1 MTHPRRVLL
10 AILLV
15 SVALR
20 VGAALYLGDQVV
32 DLPGTAD
39 QLSYHNL
46 AQRVLGGYGFTFSE
60 PWWPLTAAGAPT
72 AHWSYLYTFY
82 LVAVYALFGPH
93 PLAARL
99 IQAVLVGV
107 LHPYLTYRLARAG
120 APAHWPTSVPLLAAA
135 WAALYGY
142 FIYYAATL
150 MTEPFYIT
158 AILAALWAA
167 VALVDRAAAAD
178 RAPVRCKAAAGNE
191 ATARS
196 EATVSHAGRRWAWGI
211 PLGLTLAAAVLL
223 RQLFLLCVPLIFLW
237 IAVAARCSRRLR
249 QMLPALGVA
258 AALIVLAIVPFT
270 LFNYARFGRVVL
282 LNTNAGYAFFW
293 GNHPIY
299 GDRFI
304 SILPEGGPTYQ
315 DLIPSELRR
324 FDEAAL
330 DQALLARA
338 IDFIIADP
346 ARYLRLSLSRIPA
359 YFMFWPD
366 PDSGLVSNLTR
377 VGSFGLSLPFMIYGL
392 WRSLRAWAYQ
402 GGKARLAAPTLL
414 LYLFVLTYTAIHLLT
429 WALIRYRLPVD
440 AVLILFA
447 AFGLSDLATR
457 VRIWRGAGE

>member
-1 MTHPRRVLL
+1 MIHPRRVLF

-46 AQRVLGGYGFTFSE
+46 AQRVLGGYGFTFGE

-107 LHPYLTYRLARAG
+107 LHPYLAYRLARAS
-120 APAHWPTSVPLLAAA
+120 APAHWPTTVPLLAAA
-135 WAALYGY
+135 WTALYGY

-167 VALVDRAAAAD
+167 VALVDRAAAGNG
-178 RAPVRCKAAAGNE
+178 AP
-191 ATARS
+191 ARS
-196 EATVSHAGRRWAWGI
+196 EAAARRGATVPHAGRRWAWGV

-237 IAVAARCSRRLR
+237 IAIVAQRARRLR
-249 QMLPALGVA
+249 QTLPALGVA
-258 AALIVLAIVPFT
+258 AALIVFAIVPFT
-270 LFNYARFGRVVL
+270 AFNYARFGRMVL

-304 SILPEGGPTYQ
+304 PILPEGGPTYQ
-315 DLIPSELRR
+315 DLIPRELRR
-324 FDEAAL
+324 LDEAAL

-338 IDFIIADP
+338 VGFIATDP

-377 VGSFGLSLPFMIYGL
+377 VGSFGLALPFMIYGL
-392 WRSLRAWAYQ
+392 WRSLRAWARQ
-402 GGKARLAAPTLL
+402 GWQARLAAPELL
-414 LYLFVLTYTAIHLLT
+414 LYLFVLAYIVLHLLT

-447 AFGLSDLATR
+447 ALGLGDILAR
-457 VRIWRGAGE
+457 LSNRRGANV

>member
-1 MTHPRRVLL
+1 MQTQRLL
-10 AILLV
+10 LVILLV
-15 SVALR
+15 SIALR

-46 AQRVLGGYGFTFSE
+46 AQRVLGGHGFTFGE

-82 LVAVYALFGPH
+82 LIAVYALFGPH

-99 IQAVLVGV
+99 IQAVLVGA
-107 LHPYLTYRLARAG
+107 LQPYLAYRLARAS
-120 APAHWPTSVPLLAAA
+120 APALEPTTVPLLAGA
-135 WAALYGY
+135 WTALYGY

-167 VALVDRAAAAD
+167 IVLVERAT
-178 RAPVRCKAAAGNE
+178 AAGGE
-191 ATARS
+191 AAPLR
-196 EATVSHAGRRWAWGI
+196 AWRI
-211 PLGLTLAAAVLL
+211 LLGLTLAAAVLL

-237 IAVAARCSRRLR
+237 IIVAAWRRQALR
-249 QMLPALGVA
+249 RALFPLGVA
-258 AALIVLAIVPFT
+258 AALIVLAIAPFT
-270 LFNYARFGRVVL
+270 AYNYARFGRFVL

-304 SILPEGGPTYQ
+304 PILPEGGPTYL
-315 DLIPSELRR
+315 DLIPRELRR
-324 FDEAAL
+324 LDEAAL

-338 IDFIIADP
+338 LDFIAADP

-359 YFMFWPD
+359 YFIFWPD
-366 PDSGLVSNLTR
+366 PDSGLISNLTR
-377 VGSFGLSLPFMIYGL
+377 VGSFGLSLPFMAYGL
-392 WRSLRAWAYQ
+392 WRSLRAWARQ
-402 GGKARLAAPTLL
+402 RWGARLAAPESL
-414 LYLFVLTYTAIHLLT
+414 LYLFMLAYTVIHLLT

-447 AFGLSDLATR
+447 ALGLGDLSACLR
-457 VRIWRGAGE
+457 DRRGASA

>member
-1 MTHPRRVLL
+1 MIHPRRVLF

-15 SVALR
+15 SIALR

-46 AQRVLGGYGFTFSE
+46 AQRVLGGYGFTFGE

-99 IQAVLVGV
+99 IQAILVGI
-107 LHPYLTYRLARAG
+107 LHPYLTYRLARAS
-120 APAHWPTSVPLLAAA
+120 APAHWPATVPLLAAA
-135 WAALYGY
+135 WTALYGY

-167 VALVDRAAAAD
+167 VALVDRATAGNSVAAQSE
-178 RAPVRCKAAAGNE
+178 AAAGSG
-191 ATARS
+191 ATAP
-196 EATVSHAGRRWAWGI
+196 HADRRWVWGV

-237 IAVAARCSRRLR
+237 IAVAALGARRLR
-249 QMLPALGVA
+249 RTLPALGVA

-270 LFNYARFGRVVL
+270 AFNYVRFGRVVL

-304 SILPEGGPTYQ
+304 PILPEGGPTYQ
-315 DLIPSELRR
+315 DLIPRELRR
-324 FDEAAL
+324 LDEAAL

-338 IDFIIADP
+338 IDVIAADP

-366 PDSGLVSNLTR
+366 PDSGLISNLTR
-377 VGSFGLSLPFMIYGL
+377 VGSFGLSLPFMVYGL
-392 WRSLRAWAYQ
+392 WRSLRVWTRQ
-402 GGKARLAAPTLL
+402 GWPARLAAPELL
-414 LYLFVLTYTAIHLLT
+414 LYLFALAYTVIHLLT

-447 AFGLSDLATR
+447 ALGLGDLSAR
-457 VRIWRGAGE
+457 LGNRRGVNAR

>member
-1 MTHPRRVLL
+1 MIHSRHVLF

-46 AQRVLGGYGFTFSE
+46 AQRVLGGHGFTFGE

-99 IQAVLVGV
+99 IQAVLVGI
-107 LHPYLTYRLARAG
+107 LQPYLAYRLARAS
-120 APAHWPTSVPLLAAA
+120 APAAWPTTVPLLAGTLTAI
-135 WAALYGY
+135 YGY
-142 FIYYAATL
+142 FIYYAAAL

-167 VALVDRAAAAD
+167 IVLVERPAAVGGEAAA
-178 RAPVRCKAAAGNE
+178 P
-191 ATARS
+191 
-196 EATVSHAGRRWAWGI
+196 HAGRRWLGGI
-211 PLGLTLAAAVLL
+211 LLGLTLAAAVLL

-237 IAVAARCSRRLR
+237 IVVATWRRQALR
-249 QMLPALGVA
+249 RAFFPLGVA
-258 AALIVLAIVPFT
+258 AALIVLAVAPFT
-270 LFNYARFGRVVL
+270 AYNYARFGRFVL

-299 GDRFI
+299 GVHFI
-304 SILPEGGPTYQ
+304 PILPEGGPTYL
-315 DLIPSELRR
+315 DLIPQELRR
-324 FDEAAL
+324 LDEAAL

-338 IDFIIADP
+338 INFIVADP

-359 YFMFWPD
+359 YFIFWPD
-366 PDSGLVSNLTR
+366 PDSGIISNLTR
-377 VGSFGLSLPFMIYGL
+377 VGSFGLSLPFMTYGL
-392 WRSLRAWAYQ
+392 WRSLRAWARQ
-402 GGKARLAAPTLL
+402 EWPARLATPELL
-414 LYLFVLTYTAIHLLT
+414 LYLFMLAYTAIHLLT

-447 AFGLSDLATR
+447 ALGLADLAAR
-457 VRIWRGAGE
+457 FSARRSLSA

>member
-1 MTHPRRVLL
+1 MIHSRRVLL
-10 AILLV
+10 VILLV

-20 VGAALYLGDQVV
+20 VGAALYLGDQVA

-46 AQRVLGGYGFTFSE
+46 AQRVLGGHGFTFGE

-82 LVAVYALFGPH
+82 LVAVYAFFGPH

-99 IQAVLVGV
+99 IQAILVGV
-107 LHPYLTYRLARAG
+107 LHPYLAYRLARAS
-120 APAHWPTSVPLLAAA
+120 APAHWPTTVPLLAAA
-135 WAALYGY
+135 WTALYGY

-167 VALVDRAAAAD
+167 VALVDRAAAGNG
-178 RAPVRCKAAAGNE
+178 AP
-191 ATARS
+191 ARS
-196 EATVSHAGRRWAWGI
+196 EAAAGSEATVPHAGRRWAWGV

-237 IAVAARCSRRLR
+237 IVVAAQRARRLR
-249 QMLPALGVA
+249 QTLPALGVA
-258 AALIVLAIVPFT
+258 AMLIVLAIVPFT
-270 LFNYARFGRVVL
+270 AFNYARFGRMVL

-299 GDRFI
+299 GGRFI
-304 SILPEGGPTYQ
+304 PILPEGGPTYQ
-315 DLIPSELRR
+315 DLIPRELRR
-324 FDEAAL
+324 LDEAAL

-338 IDFIIADP
+338 IGFIAADP

-392 WRSLRAWAYQ
+392 WRSLRAWVRQ
-402 GGKARLAAPTLL
+402 KWGARLAAPELL
-414 LYLFVLTYTAIHLLT
+414 LYLFVLAYTVIHLLT

-447 AFGLSDLATR
+447 ALGLGDILAR
-457 VRIWRGAGE
+457 FSNRRSAKV